1 MIERREIHDRVRARV
16 CMCVQAYL
24 AFCYLVFLRHMYV
37 FVLFV
42 FVFLHLLVIAAA
54 GWLDGIW
61 LSALSRAPAPTLW
74 WALARF
80 PVPSHPFLPFN
91 PFLYRPCATP
101 PPPNCLCMTVAFM
114 DSKCLGV
121 YVCERVCKCVCASE
135 SDVHCCAPLVP
146 AGAGCP
152 AFGCCAVCADEVGS
166 CPHARP
172 LPWAGVDKA
181 AGRRRL
187 CF

>member
-1 MIERREIHDRVRARV
+1 
-16 CMCVQAYL
+16 
-24 AFCYLVFLRHMYV
+24 MYV

-42 FVFLHLLVIAAA
+42 FVFLHLLVIPAA
-54 GWLDGIW
+54 GWLAGIW
-61 LSALSRAPAPTLW
+61 YLPY
-74 WALARF
+74 
-80 PVPSHPFLPFN
+80 PVPQ
-91 PFLYRPCATP
+91 P
-101 PPPNCLCMTVAFM
+101 PPSGGHLHDFPSRTILFSPLTLFCIALVLHPSHCLCMTVAFM

-121 YVCERVCKCVCASE
+121 YVYERVCKCVCASE

-152 AFGCCAVCADEVGS
+152 ALGCCAVCADEVGS